1 MTNAAATRFL
11 VIDSCT
17 RPARGHVPFDG
28 ASIAADLYVDM
39 LKWCGPT
46 GTGFDIIFPAD
57 PGVGLPGDSRLRRR
71 HMALREGSPACR
83 PDGEPH
89 VVRRAGR
96 VDCFVCG
103 AGQFQG
109 TLDRNHLRAI
119 TISTATDS
127 PNRYRP
133 RKFASRGVLHR
144 ARTGLRRAA
153 LDLLAHHQSVPPV

>member
-1 MTNAAATRFL
+1 MLPPQDFWSSTAAQGLPVAMCR
-11 VIDSCT
+11 SMA
-17 RPARGHVPFDG
+17 PASPPICMSTCSNGVVPPEPGLTSF
-28 ASIAADLYVDM
+28 
-39 LKWCGPT
+39 
-46 GTGFDIIFPAD
+46 FPAD
-57 PGVGLPGDSRLRRR
+57 PGVGLPDDSRLRRR

-83 PDGEPH
+83 PNGEPH

-127 PNRYRP
+127 PTRYRP
-133 RKFASRGVLHR
+133 RKFASRGALHR